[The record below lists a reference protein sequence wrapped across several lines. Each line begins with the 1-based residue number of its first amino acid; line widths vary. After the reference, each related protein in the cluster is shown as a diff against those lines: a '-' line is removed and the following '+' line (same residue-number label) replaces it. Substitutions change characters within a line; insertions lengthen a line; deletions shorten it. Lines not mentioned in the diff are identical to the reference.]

1 MNITSSWQ
9 ILLYFLFLVISL
21 VLLLNLLIAMMGDTY
36 SDVRDESE
44 VVCRWLFAR
53 RVLRMELL
61 LKPFVS
67 IDALRIG
74 KRSHTHRERYHT
86 ITFDTYSKDVD
97 DPFDPNPTKRE
108 LSEAETKGAGAGV
121 GSRRVPDE
129 IDALAGSVGKNV
141 AAQLRKAI
149 AGGRIDLSEMG
160 ALSVRRSPSS
170 QRQAGAPS
178 PSRPVP
184 VQRDGSSK
192 GTLGPAVI
200 LPAPAGKTPT
210 SSRGPSAFCLGAG
223 AAEPRGS
230 LRFSPGSTMAPPRR
244 ARRPRGA
251 WCAGGTTTA
260 RCGGCEGVRKT

>member
-149 AGGRIDLSEMG
+149 AGGRIDLSEAG
-160 ALSVRRSPSS
+160 ALFS
-170 QRQAGAPS
+170 QRQALGFGPNGS
-178 PSRPVP
+178 PGRPVP

-192 GTLGPAVI
+192 VTLGPAVT
-200 LPAPAGKTPT
+200 LPAPAGKTPPPPP
-210 SSRGPSAFCLGAG
+210 GVPPPSALERARRS
-223 AAEPRGS
+223 PRGG
-230 LRFSPGSTMAPPRR
+230 LRFSPGTTMAPPRR
-244 ARRPRGA
+244 PPAAQRGVVRG
-251 WCAGGTTTA
+251 WNDDGTLQ
-260 RCGGCEGVRKT
+260 RQGCVDASQ

>member
-1 MNITSSWQ
+1 MW
-9 ILLYFLFLVISL
+9 YR
-21 VLLLNLLIAMMGDTY
+21 LNLLIAMMGDTY

-149 AGGRIDLSEMG
+149 
-160 ALSVRRSPSS
+160 
-170 QRQAGAPS
+170 
-178 PSRPVP
+178 
-184 VQRDGSSK
+184 
-192 GTLGPAVI
+192 LGPAVAECEQR
-200 LPAPAGKTPT
+200 LADAV
-210 SSRGPSAFCLGAG
+210 G
-223 AAEPRGS
+223 AAHCVTP
-230 LRFSPGSTMAPPRR
+230 SPATHSI
-244 ARRPRGA
+244 
-251 WCAGGTTTA
+251 
-260 RCGGCEGVRKT
+260 